1 MKLKSQFFGLALS
14 VFLAS
19 PILYAG
25 SDISSELTNQL
36 QKEIDAYYKKYSK
49 KEKFTAIAASV
60 LIPQNQVNDKK
71 EVKTVVHGT
80 MGYPPLSQP
89 ITPNNLFDIGSI
101 TKSFTALIL
110 LQLQTEDKLTLD
122 DPLGKWLPQYPNWKN
137 VTLRQLLNMTSGIPN
152 YSEDDEFSKEME
164 SHLDKVWTDEE
175 LLKYAH
181 PEKPLKKKKGNLFE
195 YSNSNYILAALV
207 IEKITNDTFV
217 NQLKLRIINSKNGL
231 HNSFYLAGPDGQS
244 VGKAIEDRRVHGYL
258 YDEEK
263 NKLIDTLTNDLS
275 WAAAA
280 GAIVATPEDVVHW
293 VQLLY
298 RGTLIKPDFRERILA
313 ELESVVSMK
322 TGQPI
327 PEVTKDDPYGF
338 GLGVGYLYDT
348 DLKQSF
354 WIYKGSTL
362 GFRVMYFWQP
372 CNNVTTVVALNS
384 KGGEGNPDSKL
395 GDKIIEANQN
405 LYKVILKN
413 YPELQCIS

>member
-181 PEKPLKKKKGNLFE
+181 PEKPLKKKKEIFLN
-195 YSNSNYILAALV
+195 IL
-207 IEKITNDTFV
+207 IP
-217 NQLKLRIINSKNGL
+217 IIFLL
-231 HNSFYLAGPDGQS
+231 H
-244 VGKAIEDRRVHGYL
+244 
-258 YDEEK
+258 
-263 NKLIDTLTNDLS
+263 
-275 WAAAA
+275 W
-280 GAIVATPEDVVHW
+280 
-293 VQLLY
+293 
-298 RGTLIKPDFRERILA
+298 
-313 ELESVVSMK
+313 
-322 TGQPI
+322 
-327 PEVTKDDPYGF
+327 
-338 GLGVGYLYDT
+338 
-348 DLKQSF
+348 
-354 WIYKGSTL
+354 
-362 GFRVMYFWQP
+362 
-372 CNNVTTVVALNS
+372 
-384 KGGEGNPDSKL
+384 
-395 GDKIIEANQN
+395 
-405 LYKVILKN
+405 
-413 YPELQCIS
+413 

>member
-1 MKLKSQFFGLALS
+1 MKLKSQFLGFVLS
-14 VFLAS
+14 AFLAS

-25 SDISSELTNQL
+25 SEVSSELTNQL
-36 QKEIDAYYKKYSK
+36 QKEIEAYYKKYSK
-49 KEKFTAIAASV
+49 KERLTAIAASV
-60 LIPQNQVNDKK
+60 LIPQNQMNYKK
-71 EVKTVVHGT
+71 EIKTVAHGT

-89 ITPNNLFDIGSI
+89 ITSNNLFDIGSI

-164 SHLDKVWTDEE
+164 SHLDKIWTDEE

-181 PEKPLKKKKGNLFE
+181 PEKPLKKRKGNLFE
-195 YSNSNYILAALV
+195 YSNSNYILAALI
-207 IEKITNDTFV
+207 IEKITNDTFE

-231 HNSFYLAGPDGQS
+231 NDTFYPAGPDGQS
-244 VGKAIEDRRVHGYL
+244 VEKAIENRRVHGYL
-258 YDEEK
+258 YDEKK

-275 WAAAA
+275 WAGAA

-298 RGTLIKPDFRERILA
+298 HGTLIKPIFRERILA

-327 PEVTKDDPYGF
+327 PQVTEDDPYGF
-338 GLGVGYLYDT
+338 GLGVGYLYDK

-354 WIYKGSTL
+354 WVYKGSTL

-395 GDKIIEANQN
+395 GDKIMEANQN
-405 LYKVILKN
+405 LYKLILKN
-413 YPELQCIS
+413 HPELQCIS